1 MSRSSPTGQLET
13 SSKARSAT
21 VFSNS
26 SKKLCCKTTNV
37 LKPSISTNWMQ
48 WSKVGW
54 WNSIAATSKFPWRQ
68 THVHVWHYFNVSIF
82 FFFFFI
88 GMLHMHPEDFEPMT
102 SPSIPLLWKC
112 YLSIGST
119 FEHLTIIKHI

>member
-1 MSRSSPTGQLET
+1 MFMFGI
-13 SSKARSAT
+13 
-21 VFSNS
+21 
-26 SKKLCCKTTNV
+26 
-37 LKPSISTNWMQ
+37 ISMFQ
-48 WSKVGW
+48 
-54 WNSIAATSKFPWRQ
+54 
-68 THVHVWHYFNVSIF
+68 F